1 MDSNDKK
8 RFEIKEESGQAGGA
22 GSLSIARHV
31 QFQAFV
37 RAVQGHSM
45 KAAPV
50 PCCRDW
56 PRRSMGRGGKLSKP
70 GMQVVEDESLLH
82 RLGAVDADLPSA
94 ERQHSGLGSVPA
106 GRRGLGAQP
115 NTSLVVSYS
124 CTDFEF
130 HLGLR

>member
-56 PRRSMGRGGKLSKP
+56 PRRSMGSSRSLVCRLWRMRAFFTVLAQEMLTCPAQNGSI
-70 GMQVVEDESLLH
+70 QVV
-82 RLGAVDADLPSA
+82 
-94 ERQHSGLGSVPA
+94 GL
-106 GRRGLGAQP
+106 
-115 NTSLVVSYS
+115 
-124 CTDFEF
+124 
-130 HLGLR
+130 